1 MRIEDFNY
9 YLPQNLIAQKPCPE
23 RDRSRLLIFYRKE
36 NKIEHQRFYQIIDF
50 LQAND
55 LLILNNTRVI
65 PARLIGQKVPTGG
78 KVEIFLLRE
87 REENIWECLLRPAR
101 RIKSSTVVTFS
112 QGRLKAT
119 ILDKKDGVQGLV
131 KFESVYSIKG
141 EIQRVGQVPLPPYI
155 KRKEGVTSLD
165 KKRYQTVYARKDG
178 AIAAPTAGLHFTPEL
193 LKQIRQKGVKVAEIT
208 LHTGWASFK
217 SLSQAQV
224 EKNPLSAEYFKISRE
239 IVTLI
244 NRTKEEGG
252 RIIAVGTTTTRAL
265 ESGVNRRG
273 SLKDSEGWSKLFI
286 YPGYQFKM
294 IDALVTNFHIPKS
307 SLMLLVA
314 AFMGKERLLS
324 VYAEA
329 VRLKYRFLSYG
340 DAMLII

>member
-1 MRIEDFNY
+1 MRE
-9 YLPQNLIAQKPCPE
+9 
-23 RDRSRLLIFYRKE
+23 RKE
-36 NKIEHQRFYQIIDF
+36 D
-50 LQAND
+50 
-55 LLILNNTRVI
+55 V
-65 PARLIGQKVPTGG
+65 
-78 KVEIFLLRE
+78 
-87 REENIWECLLRPAR
+87 WECLLRPAR
-101 RIKSSTVVTFS
+101 RIKSSTVVIFS

-119 ILDKKDGVQGLV
+119 ILDRKDGVQGLV
-131 KFESVYSIKG
+131 KFESLYSIKE
-141 EIQRVGQVPLPPYI
+141 EIQRAGQVPLPPYI

-165 KKRYQTVYARKDG
+165 KKRYQTVYAREDG

-217 SLSQAQV
+217 SLSQDQV
-224 EKNPLSAEYFKISRE
+224 EKNPLSAEYFKISQE

-244 NRTKEEGG
+244 NQTKKEGG

-273 SLKDSEGWSKLFI
+273 QLRESEGWSRLFI

-294 IDALVTNFHIPKS
+294 IDVLVTNFHIPKS

-314 AFMGKERLLS
+314 AFMGRERLLS